1 MNEAKH
7 RFFCAD
13 PGSGILSEEESKHA
27 LRVLRLKTGDK
38 IQVIDGNGTLVN
50 AVITAEHKNGLGF
63 ETENHYTSPARAY
76 NIHIAIA
83 PTKNIDRFEFFLEK
97 ATEIGISRVTPIITK
112 NSERRDLRTD
122 KLAKNLIS
130 AIKQS
135 GHLFLPVIDEPLP
148 FASFLKSLT
157 ESGATRFIAHC
168 QDDASKNQLAKL
180 IPPHKKVVILIG
192 PEGDFTS
199 EEVTL
204 AKQTEFIPVSLGES
218 RLRTET
224 AGIVACHTVHLISA

>member
-7 RFFCAD
+7 RFFCTD

-38 IQVIDGNGTLVN
+38 IQVIDGKGTMLN
-50 AVITAEHKNGLGF
+50 ARISTEHKNGLGF
-63 ETENHYTSPARAY
+63 EIEDRYTAPERNY
-76 NIHIAIA
+76 TIHIAIA

-97 ATEIGISRVTPIITK
+97 ATEIGITRVTPIITK
-112 NSERRDLRTD
+112 NSERRDVRID
-122 KLAKNLIS
+122 KLEKNLVA

-135 GHLFLPVIDEPLP
+135 GHLFLPVIDAPVS
-148 FASFLKSLT
+148 FTAFLKSLAEDDT
-157 ESGATRFIAHC
+157 ARFIAHC
-168 QDDASKNQLAKL
+168 QDDASKNQLAKH
-180 IPPHKKVVILIG
+180 IPTDKKVVILIG
-192 PEGDFTS
+192 PEGDFTP

-204 AKQTEFIPVSLGES
+204 AKETKFIPVSLGES